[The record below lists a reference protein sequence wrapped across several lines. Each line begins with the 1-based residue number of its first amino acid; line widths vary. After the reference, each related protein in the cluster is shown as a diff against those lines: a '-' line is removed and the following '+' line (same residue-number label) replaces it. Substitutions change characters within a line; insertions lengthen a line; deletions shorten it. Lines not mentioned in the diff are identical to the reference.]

1 MTSNSPQG
9 APNCLVLVIDAF
21 QEEKIH
27 RDLEKMKTYLMKP
40 DGSGSATRITDMVM
54 VVLKAKKASPVWKE
68 LKWVPRS
75 LISQRL
81 FPERVSDFLP
91 QLWGFGKFGWRSGRD
106 DPILGIGSFLHAIK
120 GASLV
125 VHWPLSAV
133 VNEGLGSVAEA
144 FTNLLDAPTVATGA
158 ATVNFMRQHAT
169 WVWLLEDHIAWVP
182 YGHCIV
188 AVSDLHKSDEDS
200 FSAILRI
207 PFVNESLAS
216 GLDRKV
222 IALIKEHL
230 SLNSAP
236 GCRVWGEPL
245 LSKIAMAATAFWS
258 SVRITDKGEQGAAA
272 NAEETNAASG
282 LRTPV
287 GGQAAR
293 RLGSGLM
300 SRSPG
305 PVGKSAQPVETGAQ
319 ATAAAALTL
328 SPEETPPGVSMTV
341 LSVSGST
348 EDVQAS
354 ERTSEVLT
362 NEGHSVEGSPS
373 KRQRTMPPENES

>member
-188 AVSDLHKSDEDS
+188 AVSDLHKSDEDTC
-200 FSAILRI
+200 SAIPRL
-207 PFVNESLAS
+207 PFANESLAN

-230 SLNSAP
+230 AVNGAP
-236 GCRVWGEPL
+236 GCRVWSEADGDKTL
-245 LSKIAMAATAFWS
+245 MTLATEASSFWS
-258 SVRITDKGEQGAAA
+258 SVRVTEKGVGA
-272 NAEETNAASG
+272 NAEDASSASA
-282 LRTPV
+282 LPAT
-287 GGQAAR
+287 GQVARR
-293 RLGSGLM
+293 RLGSGLL
-300 SRSPG
+300 SKSS
-305 PVGKSAQPVETGAQ
+305 VSAGKGSLNQET
-319 ATAAAALTL
+319 T
-328 SPEETPPGVSMTV
+328 PEEASAATPPVPAGTSGLSMTMPLGGGSSETV
-341 LSVSGST
+341 TAPSSEIGSEAPESSPVVEGNPAKKPRLSV
-348 EDVQAS
+348 Q
-354 ERTSEVLT
+354 
-362 NEGHSVEGSPS
+362 
-373 KRQRTMPPENES
+373 PEE